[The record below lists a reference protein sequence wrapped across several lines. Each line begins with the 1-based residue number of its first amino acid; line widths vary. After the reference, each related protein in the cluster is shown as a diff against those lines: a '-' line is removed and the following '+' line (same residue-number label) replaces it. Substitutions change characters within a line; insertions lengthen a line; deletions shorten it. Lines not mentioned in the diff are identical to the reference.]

1 MRVLV
6 CDDHVVFAESVSHL
20 LALRGVEVVATVHDP
35 RDAVAVA
42 RREQLDVCLMDVMFG
57 TTSALDTIAEL
68 RLSAPRARV
77 VLLTAWLDPALA
89 STALAAGAHGIA
101 EKTQPFDEILKII
114 NRVVAGELV
123 LPEERP
129 SPHTAPAARRATGT
143 VQGLA
148 RFLTPRERQVL
159 SGLVCGNG
167 TAKLAIGMG
176 ITEVTARCH
185 IQSVLTKLGAHSRL
199 EAASLA
205 VRSGMIDPRTGEWL
219 VPA

>member
-20 LALRGVEVVATVHDP
+20 LASRGIKVVATVHDP
-35 RDAVAVA
+35 REAVAVA
-42 RREQLDVCLMDVMFG
+42 LREQPDVCLMDVMFG
-57 TTSALDTIAEL
+57 STSALDAVTEL
-68 RLSAPRARV
+68 RRCAPHARV

-89 STALAAGAHGIA
+89 STARAAGAHGIA
-101 EKTQPFDEILKII
+101 QKTQPFDEIVKIM
-114 NRVVAGELV
+114 NRVSAGEIV
-123 LPEERP
+123 LPEDQPTQQRGP
-129 SPHTAPAARRATGT
+129 VGRHASGS

-199 EAASLA
+199 EAAALA

-219 VPA
+219 VVA